1 MIGLLTDSSSQ
12 LPANLRDRYDVEVVP
27 ITVTVDGCEHREG
40 VDLDAEGFYELLTNR
55 PPPVVKT
62 AQPSPGE
69 FVEAYERLTSRGADQ
84 IVAVLVGSEL
94 SGCVNSATVAAE
106 LVDSAVHVIDTGT
119 ASFGISACLW
129 ELAALLEQ
137 GLAVDTAIAEARALL
152 PRIHTSVLLQG
163 LDFVSSGG
171 RVAADLLLDEPAV
184 VYTGVG
190 NDISVVGAGSTAA
203 EIDELLLAPFTA
215 TEEPIRAA
223 VCLADPATVGFCE
236 ALETGLA
243 GLDHVVDITRYRVGP
258 SIAAHTGPGTA
269 GGFFWPALVR

>member
-12 LPANLRDRYDVEVVP
+12 LPACLRDRYQVEVVP
-27 ITVTVDGCEHREG
+27 ITVTIDQRDFREG
-40 VDLDAEGFYELLTNR
+40 VDLDADTFYETLTD
-55 PPPVVKT
+55 PPPVIKT

-69 FVEAYERLTSRGADQ
+69 FVEAFDRLRERGAEQ

-94 SGCVNSATVAAE
+94 SGCVNSATIAAGM
-106 LVDSAVHVIDTGT
+106 VDAPVHIIDTGT

-129 ELAALLEQ
+129 ELAALLER
-137 GLAVDTAIAEARALL
+137 GHDLDAVITEAQALL

-190 NDISVVGAGSTAA
+190 NDISVVGAGSTVP
-203 EIDELLLAPFTA
+203 EIDQLLLAPFA
-215 TEEPIRAA
+215 DAEGPVRAA
-223 VCLADPATVGFCE
+223 VCLADPATLGFCE
-236 ALETGLA
+236 ALEASLA
-243 GLDHVVDITRYRVGP
+243 ELDNVVDVTRYRVGP

-269 GGFFWPALVR
+269 GGFFWPALAR